1 MAPAGKALGFYNEA
15 NDWFC
20 NAGLPSDLT
29 IAIDGVN
36 FHLHKFPL
44 LSRSGKIEKLIK
56 ETQDNDND
64 KDKGTCFIT
73 LKGVP
78 GGTNGFLEAVKFC
91 YGVPVEITPRNVVM
105 VYCLADYLEMTD
117 VYGDDN
123 LFSKAEN
130 YFHKNVLKNWKD
142 CVVALQSCETFV
154 TRADHLQI
162 ICKCLKAMSTM
173 VCTDSS
179 LFGWPMMMYG
189 RLQSPGGSILWNG
202 IDTGAR
208 IQSPESDWWFDDASC
223 LRVALFERFVKTL
236 EAKGIQPEKLTGAI
250 MYYCG
255 KCLHGLGRWQGGQIT
270 KTKSIANFSPKS
282 DIIDQRLLLETIV
295 EVLPQTKGKS
305 VCRFL
310 LGLMRVGLILGVR
323 DKCQYSL
330 EKRIGMQLDLASLDG
345 LMIPSYSD
353 SDTLYNTECVE
364 RIINYFLTSEEM
376 GCTQSSLV
384 IPLRNV
390 SKLVDSYMAE
400 IASDVNL
407 KPEKLHSLAQAL
419 PESSR
424 SLNDGLYRALD
435 VYFEAHPW
443 LLEEEKERLFHVID
457 CKKLSIDACAHASQ
471 NTRLPL
477 RFVLQVLFFEQIH
490 IKTTLSDCLNMLNIE
505 NTPTGPMAIIPNGSM
520 MTSQIDGWVSLVR
533 ENQGLRVEMEKMMG
547 RVQELE
553 EQLDK
558 MRQEIRRMS

>member
-1 MAPAGKALGFYNEA
+1 MAPAGKALGFYNES
-15 NDWFC
+15 NEWFC

-29 IAIDGVN
+29 IVIDRVN

-56 ETQDNDND
+56 ETESND

-73 LKGVP
+73 LEEIP
-78 GGTNGFLEAVKFC
+78 GGTNGFLVAVKFC
-91 YGVPVEITPRNVVM
+91 YGVHVELTPRNIVM

-117 VYGDDN
+117 AYGDDN
-123 LFSKAEN
+123 LFCKAEN

-142 CVVALQSCETFV
+142 CMVALQNCKTFV
-154 TRADHLQI
+154 AKADDLQI
-162 ICKCLKAMSTM
+162 ICKCLNAISTM

-208 IQSPESDWWFDDASC
+208 IQSPESDWWFDDASRLC
-223 LRVALFERFVKTL
+223 VALFERLVKTL
-236 EAKGIQPEKLTGAI
+236 KAKGIQPEKLTGAI

-270 KTKSIANFSPKS
+270 KTKSIANVSMGN
-282 DIIDQRLLLETIV
+282 DIIDQRFLLETMV
-295 EVLPQTKGKS
+295 ELLPQTKCKS

-310 LGLMRVGLILGVR
+310 LGLLRVGLILGANS
-323 DKCQYSL
+323 KCQDSL
-330 EKRIGMQLDLASLDG
+330 ERMIGMQLDLATLDG
-345 LMIPSYSD
+345 LMIPTYSD
-353 SDTLYNTECVE
+353 SDTLYNTEFVE
-364 RIINYFLTSEEM
+364 RIIDYYLASEEM
-376 GCTQSSLV
+376 GSTVSSSLV
-384 IPLRNV
+384 PSRNV

-424 SLNDGLYRALD
+424 SLSDGLYRAMD
-435 VYFEAHPW
+435 IYFEAHPW
-443 LLEEEKERLFHVID
+443 LSEKEKERLCHVIN
-457 CKKLSIDACAHASQ
+457 CQKLSVDACAHVSQ
-471 NTRLPL
+471 NKRLPL

-490 IKTTLSDCLNMLNIE
+490 IKTALSDCLNMLNTE
-505 NTPTGPMAIIPNGSM
+505 NAPTGPMSIVPHGPVMA
-520 MTSQIDGWVSLVR
+520 SQIDGWVSLVH
-533 ENQGLRVEMEKMMG
+533 ENQGLRADMEKMMA
-547 RVQELE
+547 RVRELE
-553 EQLDK
+553 DQLDK
-558 MRQEIRRMS
+558 MRQEIKRIS